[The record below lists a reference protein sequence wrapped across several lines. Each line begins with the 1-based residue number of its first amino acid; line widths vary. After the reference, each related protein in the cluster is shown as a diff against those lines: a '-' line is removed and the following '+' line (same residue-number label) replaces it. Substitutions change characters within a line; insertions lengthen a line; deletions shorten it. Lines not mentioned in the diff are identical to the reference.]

1 MPHIILE
8 YSDNITDKPDFQ
20 KLLRELHQGFAKT
33 GHFKLTDIKSRVV
46 KHDLYFIGD
55 GDPIRTFVTVNLRI
69 LSGWTDK
76 LKSELSHLILKLLKQ
91 YFPKTIA
98 QQKSSVTVQI
108 SDIHKASYEKVT
120 GPGY

>member
-1 MPHIILE
+1 MSHIILE

-20 KLLRELHQGFAKT
+20 KLFNELHQGLVNT
-33 GHFKLTDIKSRVV
+33 GHFKLADIKSRAV

-55 GDPIRTFVTVNLRI
+55 GDPMRTFVTANLCI
-69 LSGWTDK
+69 LSGRTDK